1 MLISSLIL
9 NAVLA
14 FVAWRLKGSRSAK
27 EAVKVVI
34 QGGGGPGEEGPAPAP
49 PPKQPE

>member
-1 MLISSLIL
+1 MLIASLIA

-14 FVAWRLKGSRSAK
+14 VVAWRLKGKRTVK

-34 QGGGGPGEEGPAPAP
+34 QGGGGPGEELTP
-49 PPKQPE
+49 